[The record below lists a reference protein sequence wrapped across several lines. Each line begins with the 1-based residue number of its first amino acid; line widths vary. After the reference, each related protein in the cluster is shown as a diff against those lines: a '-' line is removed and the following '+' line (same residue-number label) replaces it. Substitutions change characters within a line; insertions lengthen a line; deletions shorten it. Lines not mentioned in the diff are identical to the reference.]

1 MQNFIR
7 VFVFLLLT
15 SIGVTC
21 NAASAPQPVVR
32 FENIMYLDNPIA
44 QFDKDTIK
52 YTKDPYRDEL
62 LLDVWIKTIPD
73 AKGNYNMN
81 RYWFRL
87 KEREMMPVI
96 ECTLDADGNVVSQK
110 MHTYDVALWKPIL
123 PETMIEKWYSATLN
137 YAHTNNKKLKRDLDK
152 RSDSDYEGA
161 STKSAKVKAKAKQ
174 S

>member
-1 MQNFIR
+1 MQKLLGVL
-7 VFVFLLLT
+7 VFFLLT
-15 SIGVTC
+15 SVGVAC
-21 NAASAPQPVVR
+21 DAASAPQPVVR
-32 FENIMYLDNPIA
+32 FENIIYLDNPIA

-52 YTKDPYRDEL
+52 YVKDPYRDEL

-73 AKGNYNMN
+73 AKGNYSMN

-96 ECTLDADGNVVSQK
+96 ECDYNAEGIVVSQK

-123 PETMIEKWYSATLN
+123 PETMVEKWYTATLN
-137 YAHTNNKKLKRDLDK
+137 YAHTNNKKLKRDLKK
-152 RSDSDYEGA
+152 RDDANYEGA
-161 STKSAKVKAKAKQ
+161 TTNSAKTKTKQ